1 MKQIRR
7 ILAMVLIMVMAL
19 TALPLT
25 ASAGIADTA
34 KSISSGQTVQG
45 WIPNEN
51 DCEDYKITVKSSGK
65 LVLDLSINLKYANVY
80 VYDENGNRISLSA
93 ENITSGG
100 FTNDYRQETIW
111 NNTVEKF
118 NGKLT
123 YKVNAGS
130 YYIRIKSI
138 DLNSTTWSNPGSGE
152 FTLKATYPSTAAKAK
167 ISYISVT
174 MSKGSTLQL
183 GAVVSPSSSKVKWT
197 SSKTSV
203 ATVSSSGKI
212 TAKAKGAT
220 IITAKSGSSTKKI
233 RIVVK

>member
-1 MKQIRR
+1 MKKVRR
-7 ILAMVLIMVMAL
+7 ILAMILIMVMAL

-34 KSISSGQTVQG
+34 KSITSGQTVTTALYNNGDQA
-45 WIPNEN
+45 
-51 DCEDYKITVKSSGK
+51 DYKINVTSSGTLK
-65 LVLDLSINLKYANVY
+65 ISLTSEMKQCDVYVFDANGNSVRISSDNISSSDRPEGRQNGDSYYYAKWNSITEKYIGSINYGVSKGTYY
-80 VYDENGNRISLSA
+80 IRFERF
-93 ENITSGG
+93 SGG
-100 FTNDYRQETIW
+100 NG
-111 NNTVEKF
+111 
-118 NGKLT
+118 NGKL
-123 YKVNAGS
+123 K
-130 YYIRIKSI
+130 
-138 DLNSTTWSNPGSGE
+138 
-152 FTLKATYPSTAAKAK
+152 FTATYPSTATKAK

-220 IITAKSGSSTKKI
+220 IITAKSGTSTKKI